1 MGLKRKAAFLTLGC
15 KVNQYET
22 DAMKELLADAGYEIV
37 EFSDRADVYVINTCS
52 VTNVA
57 DRKSRQMIHRAR
69 RKNPDAVVAAAGC
82 YIQTGGRKMLDD
94 GQADLLIGN
103 NRKKDIVAI
112 LDKYYS
118 DREIKEQ
125 EDRARAHEP
134 QDWCFV
140 HDIAGDKDYEPLALH
155 KLTGH
160 TRAYLKIQD
169 GCNQF
174 CSYCIIPYARGR
186 IRSRDPQLVIEEV
199 KRLTGQGFREVVLT
213 GIHLS
218 SYGLDLAQAGQK
230 EKTECQGKTDMV
242 RVDGAE
248 LTKNQVAGILEKAAE
263 PLEKAAEP
271 LEKAAEPLKETAEP
285 TERVGR
291 TREEG
296 ESRRDNPYLKGPVSL
311 LTLIEDLQKIPDL
324 DRIRLSSLEP
334 RIITEE
340 FVCRL
345 RACDKVCPHFH
356 LSLQSGCDATLR
368 RMNRKYT
375 TADYREAVNLLR
387 TYYDRPAI
395 TTDVIAGFVGE
406 TEEEFQATR
415 SFLEEINLYE
425 MHVFKYSVREGTR
438 AQKMEGHLPE
448 EVKAA
453 RSAVLIKMASDHK
466 RAYEESFIGSRVQV
480 LLEEETV
487 IDGRH
492 YWQGF
497 TDCYVKVFVENDEQ
511 QREFSRNTLV
521 NVSII
526 GFLSQ
531 NKSQDGLFGK
541 VSIEF

>member
-22 DAMKELLADAGYEIV
+22 DAMKELLMDAGYEIV
-37 EFSDRADVYVINTCS
+37 EFTDRADVYVINTCS

-103 NRKKDIVAI
+103 NRKKDIAAI

-118 DREIKEQ
+118 DREGRKQ
-125 EDRARAHEP
+125 EDQAGMAR
-134 QDWCFV
+134 QDRCYV
-140 HDIAGDKDYEPLALH
+140 HDIARDRDYEPLALH

-218 SYGLDLAQAGQK
+218 SYGLDLALAGQGEK
-230 EKTECQGKTDMV
+230 AECQEKTDVV
-242 RVDGAE
+242 REEEAG
-248 LTKNQVAGILEKAAE
+248 LTKGHVAGIRQGAAMSLEGAAIA
-263 PLEKAAEP
+263 P
-271 LEKAAEPLKETAEP
+271 
-285 TERVGR
+285 ERVGR
-291 TREEG
+291 NSEER
-296 ESRRDNPYLKGPVSL
+296 SHRYNPYLKGPVSL

-324 DRIRLSSLEP
+324 ARIRLSSLEP

-340 FVCRL
+340 FVRRL

-375 TADYREAVNLLR
+375 TADYRAAVNLLR
-387 TYYDRPAI
+387 SCYDRPAI